1 MSSPGARIVIG
12 SIGSTRSAVKAEW
25 FVALA
30 AGIAAAPVLFGFI
43 VTRWVKYWSR
53 ADRDGGVV

>member
-1 MSSPGARIVIG
+1 MSPPGARIVIW

-30 AGIAAAPVLFGFI
+30 AAICAAPVLFGFI
-43 VTRWVKYWSR
+43 VTRWVKYWNR
-53 ADRDGGVV
+53 ADRSGGVV